1 MIRIVPEHIDSDCIG
16 ILICSHGSIGRSM
29 IEATQM
35 IYGDC
40 PNIACV
46 GLEPSDD
53 IEDWGRELGYLAGIF
68 PKGTIVLL
76 DLFGGTPCNQYL
88 LNAAEEALAQK
99 DGQACAVAG
108 VNLSM
113 VLEALGQRESAE
125 LKDISEVLE
134 KSGKDAVVNVLQKMK
149 K

>member
-1 MIRIVPEHIDSDCIG
+1 MIRTVPEHIDSESIG

-29 IEATQM
+29 IEAVQM

-40 PNIACV
+40 PNIACI

-53 IEDWGRELGYLAGIF
+53 IDDWGKELGALTETF
-68 PKGTIVLL
+68 PKGTIVLM

-88 LNAAEEALAQK
+88 MNMAGEVLTRKN
-99 DGQACAVAG
+99 GQACAVAG

-113 VLEALGQRESAE
+113 VLEAIGQRECAE
-125 LKDISEVLE
+125 LKEISEILD
-134 KSGKDAVVNVLQKMK
+134 KAGKEAVVNVLQKMK

>member
-1 MIRIVPEHIDSDCIG
+1 MIRIVPEHIDSESIG

-29 IEATQM
+29 IEAVQM

-40 PNIACV
+40 PNIACI

-53 IEDWGRELGYLAGIF
+53 IDDWGKELGALTETF
-68 PKGTIVLL
+68 PKGTIVLM

-88 LNAAEEALAQK
+88 MNMAGEVLTRKN
-99 DGQACAVAG
+99 GQACAVAG

-113 VLEALGQRESAE
+113 VLEAIGQRECAE
-125 LKDISEVLE
+125 LKEISEILD
-134 KSGKDAVVNVLQKMK
+134 KAGKEAVVNVLQKMK

>member
-1 MIRIVPEHIDSDCIG
+1 MIRIVPEHFDSDCIG

-29 IEATQM
+29 IEAVQM

-40 PNIACV
+40 PNIACI

-53 IEDWGRELGYLAGIF
+53 IDDWGKELGSLINKF
-68 PKGTIVLL
+68 PKGTVVLL

-88 LNAAEEALAQK
+88 MNAAKEALARE

-113 VLEALGQRESAE
+113 VLEAIGQRECTE
-125 LKDISEVLE
+125 LKEISEILAGA
-134 KSGKDAVVNVLQKMK
+134 GKDAVVNVLQKMK

>member
-1 MIRIVPEHIDSDCIG
+1 MIRIVPEHIDSESIG

-29 IEATQM
+29 IEAVQM

-40 PNIACV
+40 PNIACI

-53 IEDWGRELGYLAGIF
+53 IDDWGKELGALTETF
-68 PKGTIVLL
+68 PKGTIVLM

-88 LNAAEEALAQK
+88 MNMAGEVLTRKN
-99 DGQACAVAG
+99 GQACAVAG

-113 VLEALGQRESAE
+113 VLEAIGQRECAE
-125 LKDISEVLE
+125 LKEISEILDKALKE
-134 KSGKDAVVNVLQKMK
+134 AVVNVLQKMK

>member
-1 MIRIVPEHIDSDCIG
+1 
-16 ILICSHGSIGRSM
+16 
-29 IEATQM
+29 M

-40 PNIACV
+40 PNIACI

-53 IEDWGRELGYLAGIF
+53 IDDWGKELGALTETF
-68 PKGTIVLL
+68 PKGTIVLM

-88 LNAAEEALAQK
+88 MNMAGEVLTRKN
-99 DGQACAVAG
+99 GQACAVAG

-113 VLEALGQRESAE
+113 VLEAIGQRECAE
-125 LKDISEVLE
+125 LKEISEILD
-134 KSGKDAVVNVLQKMK
+134 KAGKEAVVNVLQKMK

>member
-29 IEATQM
+29 IEAVQM

-40 PNIACV
+40 PNIACI

-53 IEDWGRELGYLAGIF
+53 IDDWGKELGALTEIF
-68 PKGTIVLL
+68 PKGTIVFL

-88 LNAAEEALAQK
+88 MNEAGEALAQR

-113 VLEALGQRESAE
+113 ILEAIGQREYTE
-125 LKDISEVLE
+125 LKEISEILD
-134 KSGKDAVVNVLQKMK
+134 KAGKDAVVNVLQKMK

>member
-29 IEATQM
+29 IEAVQM

-40 PNIACV
+40 PNIACI

-53 IEDWGRELGYLAGIF
+53 IEDWGIELGSLVSLF

-88 LNAAEEALAQK
+88 MNAAGEALAQQ
-99 DGQACAVAG
+99 DGQACAAAG

-113 VLEALGQRESAE
+113 VLEAIGQRESAE
-125 LKDISEVLE
+125 LKEISERLTRA
-134 KSGKDAVVNVLQKMK
+134 GKDAVVNVLQKMK